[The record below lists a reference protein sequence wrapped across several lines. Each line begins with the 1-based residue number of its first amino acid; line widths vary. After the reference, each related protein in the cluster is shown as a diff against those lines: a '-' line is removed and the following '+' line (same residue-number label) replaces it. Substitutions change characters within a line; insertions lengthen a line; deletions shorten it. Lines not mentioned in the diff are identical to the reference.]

1 MSEARGTNQNDRTR
15 QRVEFAAAVAMLAI
29 GAAAVLLL
37 ATRAWQT
44 IEPRSIAVTGRT
56 IDAAPTALAVVALA
70 GAVAVIATRGRVR
83 QVIGALVAAA
93 GLAAIWR
100 SAAALPAVAA
110 SRAEQIVRAKQQV
123 NVIGGAAPDVT
134 THPVWGALSV
144 VAAVLV
150 LAAGVLIALRGGRW
164 QGMSGRYRAPGD
176 IGRPGGDRSDPDSKR
191 DASLWTALERGDD
204 PTV

>member
-1 MSEARGTNQNDRTR
+1 MR
-15 QRVEFAAAVAMLAI
+15 QRPEFAAAVVVLAI

-37 ATRAWQT
+37 ASREWQT
-44 IEPRSIAVTGRT
+44 IGPRSVAVTGRT
-56 IDAAPTALAVVALA
+56 LDAAPTALGVVALA

-83 QVIGALVAAA
+83 QAIGVLVAAA
-93 GLAAIWR
+93 GAVAIWR
-100 SAAALPAVAA
+100 SAAALPAVSA

-123 NVIGGAAPDVT
+123 NVIGGAAPEVT

-150 LAAGVLIALRGGRW
+150 LAAGVLIAVRGGRW
-164 QGMSGRYRAPGD
+164 QGMSVRYRAPGD
-176 IGRPGGDRSDPDSKR
+176 VAPHRGERTDPDSR
-191 DASLWTALERGDD
+191 QDSSLWASLERGDD